1 MDLQVF
7 VRRRTVPIPFS
18 RDLEALLLT
27 TSTEHLSLTHDLE
40 LAAQKG
46 ANMLAD
52 LEDVRDIKHTDSLQT
67 LIDKTKV
74 YGKTDSNYFKTW
86 HIDIAEDLLDE
97 IDLLLLTHKEDL
109 LDMGLEDATH
119 GTLLV
124 LLALASLTNNLV

>member
-1 MDLQVF
+1 MSVQVL
-7 VRRRTVPIPFS
+7 VKRRTIPISFS
-18 RDLEALLLT
+18 RGLEALLLAT
-27 TSTEHLSLTHDLE
+27 DTEHLSLTHDLE

-74 YGKTDSNYFKTW
+74 YSKTDSEYFKTW
-86 HIDIAEDLLDE
+86 HLDISEDLIDE

-109 LDMGLEDATH
+109 LEMGLEDATH

-124 LLALASLTNNLV
+124 LLALAALTNNLI